1 MNVEDQRVEMP
12 PGPLDLVARAAERFG
27 ASPDDLSAWLEL
39 KAAVD
44 AARPSRTDP
53 LARAVSII
61 LDQIEDGADPYAL
74 AAAYGE
80 LDSRLNAVRPLDA
93 NSLINPYPPDFEWLV
108 YSWLPWGRVALLAGD
123 GGLGKSRLALRLAS
137 GIAAA
142 DPDWLGGIS
151 TAEGS
156 KRLNLRLDQP
166 EQVVIASWEDD
177 LDEFDR
183 RLAALGQAR
192 RHGGANQVR
201 RHGGQGSSVGSVGK
215 RACGEHRIA
224 HTGRGEA
231 QGVHREDRGRSAGN
245 RPSGG
250 RIRRGRE
257 CAWPRQSIPLQL
269 GRLGA
274 QVRLRRALRGPHPQ
288 ERGADLGQHRLA
300 KCGPERLDAGVPG
313 PSEARRPR
321 PIRGTGGA
329 GAGVREDKLRSSS
342 AVHLPVQE
350 RGSDHRDL
358 QAGMG

>member
-1 MNVEDQRVEMP
+1 MNVEEQRVEMP

-61 LDQIEDGADPYAL
+61 LDQLEDGADPHAL

-156 KRLNLRLDQP
+156 RRLNLRLDQARTGRHRQLGGRP
-166 EQVVIASWEDD
+166 GRIRPTS
-177 LDEFDR
+177 R
-183 RLAALGQAR
+183 GLGQAR
-192 RHGGANQVR
+192 RHGRAYQIR
-201 RHGGQGSSVGSVGK
+201 RHGG
-215 RACGEHRIA
+215 
-224 HTGRGEA
+224 
-231 QGVHREDRGRSAGN
+231 
-245 RPSGG
+245 
-250 RIRRGRE
+250 
-257 CAWPRQSIPLQL
+257 
-269 GRLGA
+269 
-274 QVRLRRALRGPHPQ
+274 
-288 ERGADLGQHRLA
+288 
-300 KCGPERLDAGVPG
+300 
-313 PSEARRPR
+313 
-321 PIRGTGGA
+321 
-329 GAGVREDKLRSSS
+329 
-342 AVHLPVQE
+342 
-350 RGSDHRDL
+350 
-358 QAGMG
+358 